1 MTNKE
6 LQEYLKKWP
15 DNMPVKL
22 LPNNSL
28 PPLSVDNKAVH
39 AIIDLTTD
47 NVTYHTDKAWVD
59 SDADPETWDTED
71 GKIVYDGK
79 PYLLFN
85 PIIT

>member
-6 LQEYLKKWP
+6 LREYLSKFP
-15 DNMPVKL
+15 DEMPIKL
-22 LPNNSL
+22 LPNNTL
-28 PPLSVDNKAVH
+28 PCLSIDNMAVKE
-39 AIIDLTTD
+39 IIDFTD
-47 NVTYHTDKAWVD
+47 ENILETTDKAWVD

-71 GKIVYDGK
+71 GKIVYDGN

>member
-6 LQEYLKKWP
+6 LREYLSKYP
-15 DNMPVKL
+15 DDMPIKL
-22 LPNNSL
+22 LPDSTL
-28 PPLSVDNKAVH
+28 PPLSVDNKAVNSVVDFTSDH
-39 AIIDLTTD
+39 IMQT
-47 NVTYHTDKAWVD
+47 TDKAWVN

-71 GKIVYDGK
+71 GKIVYDGN